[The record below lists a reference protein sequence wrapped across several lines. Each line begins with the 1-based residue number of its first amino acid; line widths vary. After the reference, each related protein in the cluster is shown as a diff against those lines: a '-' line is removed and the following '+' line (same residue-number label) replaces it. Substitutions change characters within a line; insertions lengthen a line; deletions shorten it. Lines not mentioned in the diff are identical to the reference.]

1 MVKVNLKTRRHSCSH
16 LMAAAVKVLY
26 PKAQLGIGPAIEDGF
41 YYDFDFP
48 QKISEEDLPKI
59 EQKMRQLAKQKLK
72 FEKTEVKLDE
82 ALKVMKKLGQPYKVE
97 LIQDLKKAGKKKV
110 IFYKL
115 GDFIDLCE
123 GPHLKN
129 TQEIGHFKL
138 LSVAGAYW
146 RGSEKNPMLTR
157 IYGTC
162 FESKSALEKH
172 LVHREEARKRDHRKI
187 GKNLDLFTFSD
198 LVGPGLPL
206 YTEKG
211 TVIIN
216 ELYKALLEISKK
228 YGVREVRI
236 PHMAKIDLYKIS
248 GHAEKFKGE
257 LLKVK
262 SHYGLEFIL
271 KPVNCPHHTQIYASR
286 PRSYRDLPIRYIEST
301 AQHRDE
307 KPGVISGLTRTRSFI
322 VDDGH
327 TFCTMDQIKQEA
339 INTCKIIEEFYKGV
353 GLWGNQW
360 ISLSIRDP
368 KSPEKYIGG
377 EPDWKKAEKMVQEIS
392 NELKLKGKVMV
403 GEAAIYGPKIDYMSK
418 DSLGNNHQLGTVQI
432 DFAMPKRFGLTYIDK
447 DGKAKTP
454 VMLHRAIMGSYER
467 FIAFLLEHFDGAL
480 PVWLAPIQAVVIP
493 ITDKQN
499 QYAKKIYDALIEA
512 DIRAEL
518 NDRNDTTSAKIR
530 DAEMQRIP
538 YMLVVGDQE
547 MKARKVNVRLR
558 GEKVLGN
565 LSLAGLIKKIKEDI
579 VKKRQV

>member
-1 MVKVNLKTRRHSCSH
+1 MPKIDLKKIRHSCSH
-16 LMAAAVKVLY
+16 LLATAIQDLY
-26 PKAQLGIGPAIEDGF
+26 PKTRFGIGPAIEQGF
-41 YYDFDFP
+41 YYDFDLP
-48 QKISEEDLPKI
+48 QKISENDLVKI
-59 EQKMRQLAKQKLK
+59 EKKMKALAKKNLK
-72 FEKTEVKLDE
+72 FEKKEVKIDE
-82 ALKVMKKLGQPYKVE
+82 AEEMMKKAGQPYKAE
-97 LIQDLKKAGKKKV
+97 LVKELKKEGKKKV

-123 GPHLKN
+123 GPHLKS
-129 TQEIGHFKL
+129 TKEIGSFKL

-162 FESKSALEKH
+162 FESKNALEKH
-172 LVHREEARKRDHRKI
+172 LVHREEAKRRNHRKI

-211 TVIIN
+211 TIIIN

-228 YGVREVRI
+228 YGVQEVRI

-257 LLKVK
+257 LLRVK

-307 KPGVISGLTRTRSFI
+307 KPGEIGGLTRTRSFI

-339 INTCKIIEEFYKGV
+339 INTCKIIEEFYKGA

-368 KSPEKYIGG
+368 KTPEKYIGE

-418 DSLGNNHQLGTVQI
+418 DSLGNDHQLGTVQI
-432 DFAMPKRFGLTYIDK
+432 DFAMPKRFGLTYVDK
-447 DGKAKTP
+447 DGKEKTP

-480 PVWLAPIQAVVIP
+480 PVWLSPVQVAVIP
-493 ITDKQN
+493 ITDN
-499 QYAKKIYDALIEA
+499 HNPYAQKIHQSLIEA
-512 DIRAEL
+512 GIRAEL
-518 NDRNDTTSAKIR
+518 NDRSNTVSAKIR
-530 DAEMQRIP
+530 DAEIQKIP
-538 YMLVVGDQE
+538 YMLIVGDRE
-547 MKARKVNVRLR
+547 VRAKKVNVRTR
-558 GEKVLGN
+558 GEKVLGTM
-565 LSLAGLIKKIKEDI
+565 SLGAFLKRISQDI
-579 VKKRQV
+579 DKKRPV